1 MSVISID
8 RDSGISV
15 NIVRMAVTDQFS
27 AVGVPGY
34 ILANQASIVA
44 ANMGA
49 FSWNASDE
57 VLVTASDG
65 NSYFTIS
72 SDFNSLV
79 PSGSGSQLAQVSL
92 TAAQFNGMY
101 AAPVLLVP
109 APSAGTMNIVDKLIL
124 VQHFVSASFA
134 AGGVIAAQYDSTVHG
149 AGVVASATLAAATL
163 NANFYINGALS
174 GTANQSSGTP
184 TAPIAGSSIIIGN
197 NSAQTGTFDGS
208 ICQVAIWSRIMGL
221 EEIKTLYRNISLI
234 RGNQ

>member
-15 NIVRMAVTDQFS
+15 NIVRMAVTDQLS

-163 NANFYINGALS
+163 NAAAASIVWELGNVTSVVYANAVAKPIYLS
-174 GTANQSSGTP
+174 NQTAAFT
-184 TAPIAGSSIIIGN
+184 
-197 NSAQTGTFDGS
+197 TGDSTFT
-208 ICQVAIWSRIMGL
+208 V
-221 EEIKTLYRNISLI
+221 KVYYRNVVTP
-234 RGNQ
+234 